1 MEAVDGFAFQRL
13 GGPAGRNRIAAE
25 LFYRITAKLVF
36 PFFFLL
42 IFLLLPKNNRIV
54 EGFI

>member
-36 PFFFLL
+36 PFFSSHLS
-42 IFLLLPKNNRIV
+42 PTSKKQ
-54 EGFI
+54 